1 MMFGSGKAC
10 HDQGGGGDPAS
21 KAMRIGAPYIV
32 LDQIDSVRQFVAA
45 RLSPWKVR
53 HERIST
59 HLDSGYQ
66 AIGNLAALD
75 VCDERIDSP
84 LPFRLRHAGG
94 NAFVGDDARI
104 VLRQ

>member
-1 MMFGSGKAC
+1 MMFGSGRPVTTRAAVAVSAL
-10 HDQGGGGDPAS
+10 HT
-21 KAMRIGAPYIV
+21 V
-32 LDQIDSVRQFVAA
+32 LDQIDSVWQFVAA
-45 RLSPWKVR
+45 GLSQWEVR

-75 VCDERIDSP
+75 VCDERIDRP